1 MGTHPRL
8 DRWPP
13 ECGAARRRA
22 LRVQPGCGPD
32 WAAGRATGEP
42 TGAARARLRIRHHG
56 RRIHQPPT
64 PARRHVPAPAYDPLR
79 ARDRPQRR
87 DRAPVRLTEARGPVH
102 RPADPGTRRRP
113 RHPGGPGGRRADS
126 PVPDQVRHHH
136 ADRRSVRGNRKR
148 TVSHLNDAEARAR
161 EELVPTP
168 AGPARLDWFPARGQP
183 RAVALLGHG
192 TATGVEAA
200 DLQALAVVLPRHGIT
215 VALVTQPYRVES
227 NPRVAD
233 EASLDSAWKAVWR
246 RAAGLGALAVLA
258 LAYPL
263 LGPGSPRELLS
274 TGCPTLIIQGGSD
287 PFGRPGQ
294 FPPLPPQHE
303 LVEIPGANHMFTTG
317 ASASRPTPLEQLTA
331 AAATWIDR
339 QLPAAHG

>member
-1 MGTHPRL
+1 M
-8 DRWPP
+8 
-13 ECGAARRRA
+13 
-22 LRVQPGCGPD
+22 
-32 WAAGRATGEP
+32 
-42 TGAARARLRIRHHG
+42 
-56 RRIHQPPT
+56 
-64 PARRHVPAPAYDPLR
+64 
-79 ARDRPQRR
+79 
-87 DRAPVRLTEARGPVH
+87 
-102 RPADPGTRRRP
+102 
-113 RHPGGPGGRRADS
+113 
-126 PVPDQVRHHH
+126 
-136 ADRRSVRGNRKR
+136 
-148 TVSHLNDAEARAR
+148 SHLNKMGSGTR

-168 AGPARLDWFPARGQP
+168 AGAARLDWFPARGQP

-200 DLQALAVVLPRHGIT
+200 DLQALAVVLPRHAIT
-215 VALVTQPYRVES
+215 VVLVTQPYRVEG

-233 EASLDSAWKAVWR
+233 EASLDSAWKAVWP
-246 RAAGLGALAVLA
+246 RAAGLGLPVISGGRSAGSQVACRTAAELGALAVLA

-294 FPPLPPQHE
+294 FPPLTPQHE

-317 ASASRPTPLEQLTA
+317 ASASRPAPLEQLTA

-339 QLPAAHG
+339 QLPAARS

>member
-168 AGPARLDWFPARGQP
+168 AGAARLDWFPARGQP

-192 TATGVEAA
+192 TVTGVEAA
-200 DLQALAVVLPRHGIT
+200 DLQALAAVLPRHGIT
-215 VALVTQPYRVES
+215 VALVTQPYRIGG

-233 EASLDSAWKAVWR
+233 EASLDSAWKAVWPG
-246 RAAGLGALAVLA
+246 AAGLGLPVISGGRSAGSQVACRTAAELGALAVLA

-263 LGPGSPRELLS
+263 LGPGRLTGSCPRPAAS
-274 TGCPTLIIQGGSD
+274 
-287 PFGRPGQ
+287 
-294 FPPLPPQHE
+294 
-303 LVEIPGANHMFTTG
+303 
-317 ASASRPTPLEQLTA
+317 SASPHRTGLRLSGGRRLGGGACARAGRAVVTTVTPD
-331 AAATWIDR
+331 I
-339 QLPAAHG
+339 